1 MLTWLATVL
10 LLNSYSRRFGKI
22 KYWSIVSLPLVYFLS
37 QFPLF
42 FLNLF
47 DPLLNADPVLYTT
60 ILSVI
65 FVVSKAAGG
74 ILFGIA
80 FWLLARTLGPENV
93 VREYMIVAAMGF
105 VLLFVS
111 DQAPVLVNAPYPP
124 LGLASI
130 SFIELG
136 SYMILIGIYSSAI
149 SVSEDSKLRQSIR
162 AFALRESK
170 LLDSIGTAQM
180 EREIERKVIAITKQT
195 QERMV
200 EETGIESSL
209 TEEDMKQYLEQLL
222 KEVEKGRQQR

>member
-1 MLTWLATVL
+1 MERAKRMV
-10 LLNSYSRRFGKI
+10 SRF
-22 KYWSIVSLPLVYFLS
+22 
-37 QFPLF
+37 
-42 FLNLF
+42 
-47 DPLLNADPVLYTT
+47 
-60 ILSVI
+60 
-65 FVVSKAAGG
+65 
-74 ILFGIA
+74 
-80 FWLLARTLGPENV
+80 
-93 VREYMIVAAMGF
+93 
-105 VLLFVS
+105 S

-130 SFIELG
+130 SFMGLG

-209 TEEDMKQYLEQLL
+209 TEEDMKQYLEEVL
-222 KEVEKGRQQR
+222 KEVEKDRQQRS